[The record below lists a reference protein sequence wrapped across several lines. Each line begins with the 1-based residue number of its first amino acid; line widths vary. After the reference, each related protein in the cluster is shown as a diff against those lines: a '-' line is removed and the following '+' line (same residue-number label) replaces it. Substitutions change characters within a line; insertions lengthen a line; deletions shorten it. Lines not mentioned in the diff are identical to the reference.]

1 MPRNCLD
8 DLKAT
13 LKTLAEARLL
23 AKDLLLEND
32 ALRAD
37 AERNKQSQEKIIAP
51 LLKEVE
57 EMKKEQLRFKA
68 QAERAEGKLER
79 AELLLGSADEE
90 LSRLLDLCAR
100 AHKDFLK
107 KTTTSRRK
115 RTKRGRR
122 RKSKGKKRR
131 TRR

>member
-1 MPRNCLD
+1 
-8 DLKAT
+8 
-13 LKTLAEARLL
+13 
-23 AKDLLLEND
+23 
-32 ALRAD
+32 
-37 AERNKQSQEKIIAP
+37 
-51 LLKEVE
+51 VE
-57 EMKKEQLRFKA
+57 EMKKEQLQFKA
-68 QAERAEGKLER
+68 RTSRAEGKLER

-90 LSRLLDLCAR
+90 FSRLLGLLE
-100 AHKDFLK
+100 KDFLK